1 VATLSQVYDQ
11 LTRRQVAQI
20 DLAPNYE
27 HKHQELSPDDTSKGL
42 HRMVVDIAKFYL
54 TYMRSHGVPLD
65 DSYVDMLLHTYYQTA
80 LKYIR
85 KYSYDADVNDLRF
98 DLYEEESAASH
109 FRGFLWDAWMQSKGP
124 QEAKLIPSW
133 NRVAYTFP
141 RSTSGCW
148 RRWRR
153 TTVPRRPARL
163 SCAASRG
170 GGRSAPRS
178 GCGGPTPPFRFL
190 SPLRRVVVPVS
201 PQQLERKR
209 FLLYQLPYLVLY
221 IVALGLVAMTAHDAT
236 GMSDY
241 WQMFIPLVAL
251 VSILGGWRWAGA
263 TGSARWGYIL
273 RQVLHWGALVLVIQL
288 LFAHAVQDFLN
299 DQQDAFVSVY
309 LIGLAALLSLYLD
322 WKMALFGVFLC

>member
-1 VATLSQVYDQ
+1 
-11 LTRRQVAQI
+11 
-20 DLAPNYE
+20 
-27 HKHQELSPDDTSKGL
+27 
-42 HRMVVDIAKFYL
+42 
-54 TYMRSHGVPLD
+54 
-65 DSYVDMLLHTYYQTA
+65 
-80 LKYIR
+80 
-85 KYSYDADVNDLRF
+85 
-98 DLYEEESAASH
+98 
-109 FRGFLWDAWMQSKGP
+109 
-124 QEAKLIPSW
+124 
-133 NRVAYTFP
+133 
-141 RSTSGCW
+141 
-148 RRWRR
+148 
-153 TTVPRRPARL
+153 
-163 SCAASRG
+163 
-170 GGRSAPRS
+170 
-178 GCGGPTPPFRFL
+178 
-190 SPLRRVVVPVS
+190 VPVS

-309 LIGLAALLSLYLD
+309 LIGLAALLSGIYLD
-322 WKMALFGVFLC
+322 WKMALFGVFLLLSGVALAWLNENWLMLSLVIGGAGVVAAAVSLVIRGHGFKPEQAAESG